1 MGAGVDGAVIL
12 AAVELVVEE
21 LDTGTGRVIL
31 HLHSMEGTPATGHHT
46 NQLPAIR
53 TVVQV
58 KTKIRF
64 EIAEIY

>member
-1 MGAGVDGAVIL
+1 MYGGTMVV
-12 AAVELVVEE
+12 AANLVAEA
-21 LDTGTGRVIL
+21 LKSGPGRVMI
-31 HLHSMEGTPATGHHT
+31 HLHSMEGTLALGRHL